1 MRTLA
6 PLFCLAACAADPVL
20 LPDAG
25 PCASAC
31 GAGTTCVGGICVAI
45 DAGAPDVP
53 AVDVGE
59 EFPTIVDPAPDSGP
73 RGADVQLADGG
84 RDAVAVGDAG
94 SDVPADVRVSCN
106 EKAALRC
113 TSHEQCA
120 AMCLPAMDDHPWCCA
135 GIECRPYALA
145 ASCPPR

>member
-1 MRTLA
+1 M
-6 PLFCLAACAADPVL
+6 
-20 LPDAG
+20 
-25 PCASAC
+25 
-31 GAGTTCVGGICVAI
+31 AI

-53 AVDVGE
+53 AVDVVEDRPAPVDLGSDAGADGGE

>member
-1 MRTLA
+1 MLPSSFTA
-6 PLFCLAACAADPVL
+6 VVSVEMQSIADPNML
-20 LPDAG
+20 
-25 PCASAC
+25 
-31 GAGTTCVGGICVAI
+31 
-45 DAGAPDVP
+45 
-53 AVDVGE
+53 E
-59 EFPTIVDPAPDSGP
+59 M
-73 RGADVQLADGG
+73 
-84 RDAVAVGDAG
+84 GDAG